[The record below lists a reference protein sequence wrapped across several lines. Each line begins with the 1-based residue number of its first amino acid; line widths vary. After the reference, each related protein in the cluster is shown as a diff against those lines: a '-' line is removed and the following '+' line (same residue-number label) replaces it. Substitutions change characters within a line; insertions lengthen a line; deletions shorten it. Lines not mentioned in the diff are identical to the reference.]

1 MKTTITKQ
9 ELTSG
14 LSFIAGIPRRTT
26 VPILQNV
33 LIKKTGSTMEFIAR
47 DIETQATAYINT
59 SPNGDFAFT
68 CDYDRINKVVS
79 NLPDDAKV
87 TLEIDD
93 GKITIKSGRSKFAI
107 QTLPAADFPMI
118 ESGDSTGSLKI
129 KQEDFKRMLQSV
141 SKTMATKD
149 VRYQLNGVFFE
160 VQNNT
165 LSMVSSNG
173 SALALE
179 TMPIEFSDCG
189 YIIPAANVARL
200 VKSLGN
206 GDVTITFYANRLK
219 FEINGNEIIS
229 NMIDAKYPDYRRVI
243 PQNLAHSI
251 EINTKKFIGSINRAA
266 VSANEK
272 HRAIRI
278 SFGKQM
284 VFAGANGIEE
294 SSDSFDI
301 EYDGADF
308 DAGFNVDYL
317 INATFPIDS
326 EKMTLR
332 FLDALSPVMVE
343 SGLYKCVVMPMRI

>member
-14 LSFIAGIPRRTT
+14 LSFIAGIPRKSTM
-26 VPILQNV
+26 PILQNA
-33 LIKKTGSTMEFIAR
+33 LIKKIGGKMLFVAS
-47 DIETQATAYINT
+47 DIETQATAFINSDT
-59 SPNGDFAFT
+59 DVDFAFT
-68 CDYDRINKVVS
+68 ADYDRLNKVVS

-107 QTLPAADFPMI
+107 QTLPSADFPLM
-118 ESGDSTGSLKI
+118 ESGNETGSITI
-129 KQEDFKRMLQSV
+129 KQEDFKRMIQGV
-141 SKTMATKD
+141 SKSMALKD

-160 VQNNT
+160 VQDNVLT
-165 LSMVSSNG
+165 LVASNG
-173 SALALE
+173 SALAMD
-179 TMPIEFSDCG
+179 TIPVEFENCG

-200 VKSLGN
+200 AKLLGN
-206 GDVTITFYANRLK
+206 GDLKITFYEKRLK
-219 FEINGNEIIS
+219 FEIDGNEIVS
-229 NMIDAKYPDYRRVI
+229 SVIDAKYPDYRRVI

-251 EINTKKFIGSINRAA
+251 EINTKQFIGSINRAA

-317 INATFPIDS
+317 INATFPIDA
-326 EKMTLR
+326 ETMTLR
-332 FLDALSPVMVE
+332 FSDARSSVMVE